1 MKIMGYPDE
10 LIPRVAAAS
19 LGTCQ
24 DRPACV
30 KFLQG
35 LAVAEKAFESITW
48 NRVMLHA
55 LTKPEPLDDDVSS
68 TYEAEV
74 VKVITPM
81 LLKLKV
87 VGTLAAEAAKDLG
100 VLTKAH
106 PKATVAKKALAFAK
120 SVPGVTTKVI
130 KAFED
135 AIAKDRKDI
144 GARMAKDE
152 AAYEKELKAAE
163 KARAQIKDAE
173 FVNPFKDKKIED
185 ILKNNKLTLLL
196 HAFAEQG
203 QNGEII
209 EFLSLTRKGVEQKNA
224 QKLYKTFITQNTAKG
239 LNIPDKYRNEF
250 LEGIED
256 GTYTD
261 ALKKIRA
268 HVIGNVET
276 HTLPLARAL
285 GEPALRKLG
294 YK

>member
-30 KFLQG
+30 QFLQG
-35 LAVAEKAFESITW
+35 LAAAEKAFESITW

-55 LTKPEPLDDDVSS
+55 LAKPEPLDDDVSS

-74 VKVITPM
+74 AKVINPM
-81 LLKLKV
+81 LRKLKT

-120 SVPGVTTKVI
+120 SVPGVTTKFI
-130 KAFED
+130 KAFEE

-144 GARMAKDE
+144 SARLAKDE

-163 KARAQIKDAE
+163 KARAQTKDTE
-173 FVNPFKDKKIED
+173 FVNPFKGKKIED
-185 ILKNNKLTLLL
+185 VLKNTKLTLLL
-196 HAFAEQG
+196 HAVAERG
-203 QNGEII
+203 RNGEII
-209 EFLSLTRKGVEQKNA
+209 EFLSLTRKGVDQTNA
-224 QKLYKTFITQNTAKG
+224 PKLYKTFIAQNSTKG
-239 LNIPDKYRNEF
+239 LNIPDEFRKDF

-256 GTYTD
+256 GAYTD
-261 ALKKIRA
+261 ALKKIRG
-268 HVIGNVET
+268 HVMVNVET

-285 GEPALRKLG
+285 GESDLRKLG